1 MHMGYRYFVHF
12 SGRWLFAYD
21 MKKGVMQWNKMT
33 ILTDRVR
40 SIACFV
46 VLTQN

>member
-1 MHMGYRYFVHF
+1 
-12 SGRWLFAYD
+12 
-21 MKKGVMQWNKMT
+21 MQWNEMT

-46 VLTQN
+46 VLTQNWSGGSTFHPE